1 MVEELMR
8 VIIGRRNSLTHGLT
22 HGNAKSFE
30 DYAKFVG
37 QITTLEDVENT
48 IRDLVKKQNGA
59 EIPSDS

>member
-1 MVEELMR
+1 MIEELMKI
-8 VIIGRRNSLTHGLT
+8 IIGRKNSLTHGLT

-48 IRDLVKKQNGA
+48 IIDLVKQQNGA
-59 EIPSDS
+59 EIPSDL

>member
-1 MVEELMR
+1 MIEELAR
-8 VIIGRRNSLTHGLT
+8 IIGGRKESLTNGLT

-48 IRDLVKKQNGA
+48 IQDLMKKANGG
-59 EIPSDS
+59 D

>member
-1 MVEELMR
+1 MIEELSR
-8 VIIGRRNSLTHGLT
+8 IIGGRKESLTNGLT

-48 IRDLVKKQNGA
+48 IQDLMKKANGG
-59 EIPSDS
+59 D

>member
-1 MVEELMR
+1 VIEELAR
-8 VIIGRRNSLTHGLT
+8 IIGGRKESLTNGLT

-48 IRDLVKKQNGA
+48 IQDLMKKANGG
-59 EIPSDS
+59 D

>member
-1 MVEELMR
+1 MIEEL
-8 VIIGRRNSLTHGLT
+8 VKIIGGRKESLTHGLT

-48 IRDLVKKQNGA
+48 IEDLVKKANGG
-59 EIPSDS
+59 DSA

>member
-1 MVEELMR
+1 MIEELIK
-8 VIIGRRNSLTHGLT
+8 IIGGRKESLTHGLT

-48 IRDLVKKQNGA
+48 IEDLIKKSNGG
-59 EIPSDS
+59 DSA

>member
-1 MVEELMR
+1 MIDELVR
-8 VIIGRRNSLTHGLT
+8 IIGGRKDSLTHGLT

-48 IRDLVKKQNGA
+48 IEDLVKKANGG
-59 EIPSDS
+59 DSA

>member
-1 MVEELMR
+1 MIEELLK
-8 VIIGRRNSLTHGLT
+8 IIGGRKESLTNGLT

-48 IRDLVKKQNGA
+48 IHDLMKKANGG
-59 EIPSDS
+59 D